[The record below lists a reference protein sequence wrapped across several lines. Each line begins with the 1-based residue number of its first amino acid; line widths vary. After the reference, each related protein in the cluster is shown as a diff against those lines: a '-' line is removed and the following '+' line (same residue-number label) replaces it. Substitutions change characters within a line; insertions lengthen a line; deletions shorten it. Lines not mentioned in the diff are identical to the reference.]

1 MTLRLA
7 FAFLA
12 PCLIALPACS
22 SSSPGASDDSRAG
35 AGGVDGRGG
44 SSSSGGSAG
53 QGTAGMTHGGA
64 MSQAGTSVGGASA
77 GGGGASAGGSQGVA
91 GTGGIDP
98 GSGGSTGSEYGFSF
112 RAPSEKNLDWLCTYH
127 QDQVSGYVYVRL
139 LQTGMQSAGIAMVP
153 VYAVQLAQISIDG
166 KVSMLEG
173 VEYEYGGGHHNDA
186 LAFDY
191 AGKSQRYYH
200 SSFGFGFRK
209 CQNMDCRDVYG
220 LASTTLETE
229 GCASDRMLPEVC
241 VSFAPDG
248 THAALTDAFM
258 KCPGDTK

>member
-1 MTLRLA
+1 MTQ
-7 FAFLA
+7 
-12 PCLIALPACS
+12 
-22 SSSPGASDDSRAG
+22 
-35 AGGVDGRGG
+35 
-44 SSSSGGSAG
+44 SGG
-53 QGTAGMTHGGA
+53 
-64 MSQAGTSVGGASA
+64 MSQAGSNVGGASA
-77 GGGGASAGGSQGVA
+77 GSNVGGASAGSSSDGG

-112 RAPSEKNLDWLCTYH
+112 RAPGEKNLDWLCTYH

-139 LQTGMQSAGIAMVP
+139 LETGKQSAGIAMVP

-186 LAFDY
+186 LSFDY

-229 GCASDRMLPEVC
+229 GCASDRKLPEVC
-241 VSFAPDG
+241 VAIEPDG
-248 THAALTDAFM
+248 THGALTDAFM
-258 KCPGDTK
+258 KCQGDTK

>member
-1 MTLRLA
+1 MTQ
-7 FAFLA
+7 
-12 PCLIALPACS
+12 
-22 SSSPGASDDSRAG
+22 
-35 AGGVDGRGG
+35 AGG
-44 SSSSGGSAG
+44 
-53 QGTAGMTHGGA
+53 T
-64 MSQAGTSVGGASA
+64 SQAGSNVGGASA
-77 GGGGASAGGSQGVA
+77 GSNVGGASAGSSPDGG
-91 GTGGIDP
+91 GTGGVDP

-127 QDQVSGYVYVRL
+127 QGAASGYVYVRL
-139 LQTGMQSAGIAMVP
+139 LETGMQSAGIAMVP

-186 LAFDY
+186 LSFDY

-220 LASTTLETE
+220 LASTTVETE
-229 GCASDRMLPEVC
+229 GCASARMLPEVC
-241 VSFAPDG
+241 VSFEPDG
-248 THAALTDAFM
+248 THAPLTDTFM
-258 KCPGDTK
+258 KCQGDTK

>member
-7 FAFLA
+7 SACLA
-12 PCLIALPACS
+12 SLLALPACS
-22 SSSPGASDDSRAG
+22 SSSSGSPNDSPAG
-35 AGGVDGRGG
+35 TGGVDASGG
-44 SSSSGGSAG
+44 SSSTGGSAG
-53 QGTAGMTHGGA
+53 QGTAGQSTAGMTHGGG
-64 MSQAGTSVGGASA
+64 MSQAGTNVGGTSA
-77 GGGGASAGGSQGVA
+77 GGGHDVG

-98 GSGGSTGSEYGFSF
+98 GSGGSTGSEYGFSY

-139 LQTGMQSAGIAMVP
+139 LETGKQSVGIAMVP

-173 VEYEYGGGHHNDA
+173 VKYEYGGGHHNDA

-229 GCASDRMLPEVC
+229 GCASARTLPEVC
-241 VSFAPDG
+241 VSFEPDG
-248 THAALTDAFM
+248 THAPLTDTFM
-258 KCPGDTK
+258 KCQGDTK

>member
-1 MTLRLA
+1 MSLRLV
-7 FAFLA
+7 FACLASACLASFL
-12 PCLIALPACS
+12 ALPACS
-22 SSSPGASDDSRAG
+22 SSSPGSPNDSPAGTGGADAS
-35 AGGVDGRGG
+35 GG

-53 QGTAGMTHGGA
+53 QSTAGMTHGGG
-64 MSQAGTSVGGASA
+64 MSQAGTNV
-77 GGGGASAGGSQGVA
+77 GGASAGGSQDVA

-127 QDQVSGYVYVRL
+127 QDEVSGYVYVRL
-139 LQTGMQSAGIAMVP
+139 LETGMQSAGIAMVP
-153 VYAVQLAQISIDG
+153 VYVVQLAQISIDG

-220 LASTTLETE
+220 SASTTLETE
-229 GCASDRMLPEVC
+229 GCTSDRMLPEVC
-241 VSFAPDG
+241 VSFEPDG
-248 THAALTDAFM
+248 THGPLTDAFM